1 MLWKRWGCT
10 FQHTGMKMWW
20 QNCGHL
26 HGVSQKVES
35 INQRKSAR
43 EPLPKN
49 LMHVPERGDAIL
61 LLLQLLIRTHG
72 PLV

>member
-1 MLWKRWGCT
+1 
-10 FQHTGMKMWW
+10 MKMWW

-26 HGVSQKVES
+26 HGVSRKVKS

-43 EPLPKN
+43 EPLLKN

-61 LLLQLLIRTHG
+61 LLLQLLI
-72 PLV
+72 